1 MHFVKRSELL
11 MDIRDMVV
19 EIVYENKDGLFLLQI
34 GEGVN
39 KRFNTHITTRDVE
52 QVVKK
57 NPKLFV
63 EENGKIKCPPTF

>member
-1 MHFVKRSELL
+1 MN
-11 MDIRDMVV
+11 IRDMVV
-19 EIVYENKDGLFLLQI
+19 EIVYETKDGLFLLQI

-52 QVVKK
+52 QVIKN

-63 EENGKIKCPPTF
+63 EENGKIKCPPTL

>member
-1 MHFVKRSELL
+1 

-19 EIVYENKDGLFLLQI
+19 EVVYDNKEGIFPLQI
-34 GEGVN
+34 GEAVN
-39 KRFNTHITTRDVE
+39 KRFQTHITTRDVE
-52 QVVKK
+52 QVIKK

>member
-1 MHFVKRSELL
+1 MN
-11 MDIRDMVV
+11 IRDMVV
-19 EIVYENKDGLFLLQI
+19 EIVYETKDGLFLLQI

-52 QVVKK
+52 QVIKN

>member
-1 MHFVKRSELL
+1 

-19 EIVYENKDGLFLLQI
+19 EVVYDNKEGLFPLQI
-34 GEGVN
+34 SEAVN
-39 KRFNTHITTRDVE
+39 KRFQTHITTRDVE
-52 QVVKK
+52 QVINK

>member
-1 MHFVKRSELL
+1 
-11 MDIRDMVV
+11 MVV
-19 EIVYENKDGLFLLQI
+19 EIVYEKKDGLFPLQI
-34 GEGVN
+34 AEGVN
-39 KRFNTHITTRDVE
+39 NRFKSAITTRDVE

>member
-1 MHFVKRSELL
+1 

-19 EIVYENKDGLFLLQI
+19 EVVYDNKEGLFPLQI
-34 GEGVN
+34 GEAVN
-39 KRFNTHITTRDVE
+39 KRFQTHITTRDVE
-52 QVVKK
+52 QVIKK